1 MPETSERWRT
11 LPDGSRVRN
20 VAHALERSA
29 GDEPPAEGFSS
40 MKKDELVAEAEARG
54 LDSSGTKEEI
64 IERLEGGA

>member
-20 VAHALERSA
+20 VDHALERSA
-29 GDEPPAEGFSS
+29 GDEPVTEGYSS
-40 MKKDELVAEAEARG
+40 MKKDELVSEAEARG

-64 IERLEGGA
+64 IARLEGGA